1 MVLIMH
7 ICFRTDDDDDD
18 TMIIIV
24 AAVVAAVVFA
34 AAVLVAVVVI
44 GLVVQR
50 KKKRKSGHGKERDR
64 QWLSQIILRC
74 TVKHIFMIILGSLEA
89 MKQNVCSSICSNN
102 LLATFHLQYW
112 LLC

>member
-18 TMIIIV
+18 TIIVIV

-34 AAVLVAVVVI
+34 AAVLVTLVVI

-50 KKKRKSGHGKERDR
+50 KKKRKSGHGKERGR
-64 QWLSQIILRC
+64 QWLSQNHSQMHGKTHLHIGLLR
-74 TVKHIFMIILGSLEA
+74 
-89 MKQNVCSSICSNN
+89 SNE
-102 LLATFHLQYW
+102 TECVFFHLQ
-112 LLC
+112 